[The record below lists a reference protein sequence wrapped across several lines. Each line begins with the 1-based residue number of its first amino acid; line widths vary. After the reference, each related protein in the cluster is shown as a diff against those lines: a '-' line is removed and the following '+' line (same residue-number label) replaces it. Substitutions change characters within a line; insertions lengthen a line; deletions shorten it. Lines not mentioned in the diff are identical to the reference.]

1 MTESVDT
8 SVLLAYLSDKLSY
21 PIMPSFNRLEGRPRS
36 NNFDQALRAEVRD
49 PLWMLCK
56 QWQMGEFKG
65 DDAGSP
71 VSAKM
76 CMKQTRL
83 TKYKAAN
90 GSVEAFND
98 SLPLETKVEQ
108 RPVPFAAGDVE
119 LALDLRLMLG
129 RHWRKLLLKAG
140 FSQALVAD
148 YIEQF
153 HTVSPDP
160 DLREHVYYC
169 GNKQS
174 WQQLKASAHR
184 HVDGKKLYDHIIS
197 DETMHPVSVGA
208 DPGDHAALIELGRKF
223 VRWYHTVIIQP
234 QSGAGSE
241 AGTGSSDTNDAW
253 LANQLE
259 YQFFCSAPKPQGE
272 QVYAAREYFHG
283 HLDWYN
289 LSIQDSQ
296 EGLGEVEF
304 PNVPEGLNENIV
316 RSFIPTPVKFDGMPN
331 TRWWAF
337 EEGKTNFGDINPDT
351 TDINKLLLM
360 EFGLVYANDWFLV
373 PVTVPAGS
381 IVNIHGLSVKNVFGE
396 NLWVTPT
403 GSGLDD
409 DPDRWT
415 MYSLDIEGEQRKL
428 SDLSL
433 VIMPSVPKIH
443 EGKSLE
449 EVHFTRDEMANMVWG
464 METRV
469 PSPVGKGIPGR
480 EAARDT
486 VNFIKR
492 MIGEAANPEEVAPQ
506 ANLRY
511 KVMSSVPENWI
522 PFISTH
528 VDGSFRSVQ
537 LQRGAMPRIIEGD
550 NAPIEKVRP
559 RSNLLRTGLN
569 QNPKQAYY
577 LHEEEVPRSG
587 ISVKQSFQR
596 TRWYNGEVFTWVGV
610 RKSTGQGESASQ
622 LKFDYLQ
629 PVKNNLS

>member
-21 PIMPSFNRLEGRPRS
+21 PMMPSFNRLEGRPRA

-76 CMKQTRL
+76 CMKQTKL

-90 GSVEAFND
+90 GPVESFD
-98 SLPLETKVEQ
+98 DTIPLETKVEQ
-108 RPVPFAAGDVE
+108 RSVPFAAGDVE
-119 LALDLRLMLG
+119 LALDIRLMLG
-129 RHWRKLLLKAG
+129 RYWRKLLVKNG
-140 FSQALVAD
+140 FPSSLVES
-148 YIEQF
+148 YISEF
-153 HTVSPDP
+153 HTVTPDP
-160 DLREHVYYC
+160 DLRDHAYYC
-169 GNKQS
+169 GNKQA
-174 WQQLKASAHR
+174 WQQLTAAANR
-184 HVDGKKLYDHIIS
+184 HVDGKKLYDHIVS
-197 DETMHPVSVGA
+197 DDTMHPVTVNA
-208 DPGDHAALIELGRKF
+208 DPGDHSLLIDLGRKF
-223 VRWYHTVIIQP
+223 VSWYQTMITQP
-234 QSGAGSE
+234 NEGTSGIG
-241 AGTGSSDTNDAW
+241 TNDAW
-253 LANQLE
+253 LPSQLE
-259 YQFFCSAPKPQGE
+259 YQFACSAPKPDGE
-272 QVYAAREYFHG
+272 QVYSAKEYFHG

-289 LSIQDSQ
+289 LSIRDSR
-296 EGLGEVEF
+296 EGLGDVEGQADH
-304 PNVPEGLNENIV
+304 EGLNTNIV
-316 RSFIPTPVKFDGMPN
+316 RSFIPTPVQFDGMPN
-331 TRWWAF
+331 TRWWSF

-403 GSGLDD
+403 GKGLDD

-415 MYSLDIEGEQRKL
+415 MYSLDIEGEHRRQ

-464 METRV
+464 IETRV
-469 PSPVGKGIPGR
+469 PSPAGVGVQGR

-486 VNFIKR
+486 VNFMKR
-492 MIGEAANPEEVAPQ
+492 IIGDAANPEAVEPKAS
-506 ANLRY
+506 LRY

-528 VDGSFRSVQ
+528 VDGNFRSVQ
-537 LQRGAMPRIIEGD
+537 LQRGAMPRVIEGD
-550 NAPIEKVRP
+550 TAPIEKVKP
-559 RSNLLRTGLN
+559 RSNLLRSGLN
-569 QNPKQAYY
+569 QTPKQAYY
-577 LHEEEVPRSG
+577 IHEEEVPRSG
-587 ISVKQSFQR
+587 ITVKQSFQR
-596 TRWYNGEVFTWVGV
+596 TRWYNGEAFTWLGV
-610 RKSTGQGESASQ
+610 RKSTGRGESASQ
-622 LKFDYLQ
+622 LKFDYLKS
-629 PVKNNLS
+629 VKQQTPSS